1 MSTQGKKK
9 RRPKGTGAI
18 YYLDSRKCYAGNT
31 LVDIGKDKTKKKYVY
46 GKTKTEVADKLR
58 DIEYRSKN
66 GEFIE
71 KDKKEIVTFYD
82 YADRMIEERYSL
94 NEIRSSSYD
103 RLQSTLKML
112 DDISGCKLI
121 EITEKDIKSFFKKK
135 IKTYS
140 QSSINKQFQ
149 LLGSVMKL
157 ALKDGIISV
166 NPMSD
171 MKRPKSKQELIP
183 VRALTVDEQKK
194 LINVL
199 LREDVQYS
207 DIMLLSLYSGARIGE
222 CCALAAEDVSLAD
235 KTIYIH
241 KTVSRGS
248 YGKTVISNLPK
259 NKRARTVPIDDD
271 MVSLLKG
278 CIGKR
283 KRGLIFLSSNGNV
296 ITTNQVNES
305 YSNVL
310 KKHDIVDQGVY
321 GKVDLHSLR
330 HSYATRCIEAG
341 MPAKVL
347 QGLLGHSDIS
357 ITLDTYCS
365 VFDKY
370 RNEHLL
376 TVREYMKNNNLS
388 ISCQIGCQA

>member
-18 YYLDSRKCYAGNT
+18 YYVDSRKCYAGNT
-31 LVDIGKDKTKKKYVY
+31 LVDIGKGRTKKKYVY
-46 GKTKTEVADKLR
+46 GKNKTEVADKLR
-58 DIEYRSKN
+58 DIDFRSKN

-71 KDKKEIVTFYD
+71 KDKTEIVTFYD
-82 YADRMIEERYSL
+82 YADRIIEERYSL
-94 NEIRSSSYD
+94 NEIRASSYD
-103 RLQSTLKML
+103 RLLSTLKML
-112 DDISGCKLI
+112 DDISGYKLI
-121 EITEKDIKSFFKKK
+121 EITEEDIKSFFKKK
-135 IKTYS
+135 IKSYS

-157 ALKDGIISV
+157 ALKDGVISV
-166 NPMSD
+166 NPMSNI
-171 MKRPKSKQELIP
+171 KRPVSKQELTP

-194 LINVL
+194 LLNVL
-199 LREDVQYS
+199 LTEDIQYS
-207 DIMLLSLYSGARIGE
+207 DIMLLSLYTGARIGE
-222 CCALAAEDVSLAD
+222 CCALAVEDVNLAD
-235 KTIYIH
+235 KTIFIH
-241 KTVSRGS
+241 RTVSRAS

-271 MVSLLKG
+271 MVSLLKD

-283 KRGLIFLSSNGNV
+283 KRGLIFFSSNGNI

-305 YSNVL
+305 YSGVL
-310 KKHDIVDQGVY
+310 KKHKIVDHGVY

-330 HSYATRCIEAG
+330 HTYATRSIEAG
-341 MPAKVL
+341 VSAVVL

-370 RNEHLL
+370 RNEHLEL
-376 TVREYMKNNNLS
+376 IRKYMKNNNLS
-388 ISCQIGCQA
+388 ISCQIGCHA

>member
-31 LVDIGKDKTKKKYVY
+31 LVDIGKGKTKKKYVY
-46 GKTKTEVADKLR
+46 GKSKTEVADKLR

-199 LREDVQYS
+199 LSEDVQYS

-222 CCALAAEDVSLAD
+222 CCALAVEDVSLTD

-259 NKRARTVPIDDD
+259 NKRARTILIDDD
-271 MVSLLKG
+271 VVSLLKD
-278 CIGKR
+278 CIGKK
-283 KRGLIFLSSNGNV
+283 KRGLIFLSSNGNI
-296 ITTNQVNES
+296 ITTNQVNS
-305 YSNVL
+305 AYSGVL
-310 KKHDIVDQGVY
+310 KKHDIVDSGVY

-341 MPAKVL
+341 MPPKVL

-370 RNEHLL
+370 RNEHLDI
-376 TVREYMKNNNLS
+376 VREYMKNNNLS
-388 ISCQIGCQA
+388 ISCQIGCHA

>member
-18 YYLDSRKCYAGNT
+18 YYVDSRKCYAGNI
-31 LVDIGKDKTKKKYVY
+31 LVDIGKGKTKKKYVY
-46 GKTKTEVADKLR
+46 GKSKTEVADKLK
-58 DIEYRSKN
+58 DIEFRSKN

-71 KDKKEIVTFYD
+71 KDEKEIVTFYD
-82 YADRMIEERYSL
+82 YAERMIEERFSL

-103 RLQSTLKML
+103 RLLSTLKML
-112 DDISGCKLI
+112 DEISCYKLI
-121 EITEKDIKSFFKKK
+121 EITEEDIKSFFKKK
-135 IKTYS
+135 ITSYS
-140 QSSINKQFQ
+140 QSSINKMFQ
-149 LLGSVMKL
+149 LLGAVMKQ

-166 NPMSD
+166 NPMSAL
-171 MKRPKSKQELIP
+171 KRPTSKHELIP

-194 LINVL
+194 LLNVL
-199 LREDVQYS
+199 LTEDIQYS
-207 DIMLLSLYSGARIGE
+207 DIMLLSLYTGARVGE
-222 CCALAAEDVSLAD
+222 CCALAVEDVSLTD

-259 NKRARTVPIDDD
+259 NKRARTIMIDDD
-271 MVSLLKG
+271 VARLLKE

-283 KRGLIFLSSNGNV
+283 KRGLIFLSSNGNI
-296 ITTNQVNES
+296 ITTNQVNS
-305 YSNVL
+305 AYSGVL
-310 KKHDIVDQGVY
+310 KKHDIVDSGVY

-341 MPAKVL
+341 MPPKVL

-370 RNEHLL
+370 RNEHLDI
-376 TVREYMKNNNLS
+376 VREYMKNNNLS
-388 ISCQIGCQA
+388 ISCQIGCHA

>member
-31 LVDIGKDKTKKKYVY
+31 LVDIGKGKTKKKYVY

-71 KDKKEIVTFYD
+71 KDEKEIVTFYD
-82 YADRMIEERYSL
+82 YADRMIEERYTL
-94 NEIRSSSYD
+94 NEIRPSSYD

-112 DDISGCKLI
+112 DDISGYKLI
-121 EITEKDIKSFFKKK
+121 EITEEDIKSFFKKK
-135 IKTYS
+135 IKSYS

-194 LINVL
+194 LLNVL
-199 LREDVQYS
+199 LSEDIQYS
-207 DIMLLSLYSGARIGE
+207 DIMLLSLYTGARIGE
-222 CCALAAEDVSLAD
+222 CCALSVEDVSLAD
-235 KTIYIH
+235 KSIYIH

-259 NKRARTVPIDDD
+259 NKRARTIPIDDD
-271 MVSLLKG
+271 VVRLLKE

-283 KRGLIFLSSNGNV
+283 KRGLIFLSSNGNI

-305 YSNVL
+305 YSSVL
-310 KKHDIVDQGVY
+310 KKHNIVDHGVY

-330 HSYATRCIEAG
+330 HSYATRCIEAS

-370 RNEHLL
+370 RNEHLD

>member
-31 LVDIGKDKTKKKYVY
+31 LVDIGKGKTKKKYVY

-71 KDKKEIVTFYD
+71 KDEKEIVTFYD
-82 YADRMIEERYSL
+82 YADRMIEERYTL
-94 NEIRSSSYD
+94 NEIRPSSYD

-112 DDISGCKLI
+112 DDISGYKLI
-121 EITEKDIKSFFKKK
+121 EITEEDIKSFFKKK
-135 IKTYS
+135 IKSYS

-199 LREDVQYS
+199 LSEDVQYS
-207 DIMLLSLYSGARIGE
+207 DIMLLSLYTGARIGE
-222 CCALAAEDVSLAD
+222 CCALSVEDVSLAD
-235 KTIYIH
+235 KSIYIH

-283 KRGLIFLSSNGNV
+283 KRGLIFLSSNGNI

-305 YSNVL
+305 YSSVL
-310 KKHDIVDQGVY
+310 KKYNIVDHGVY

-330 HSYATRCIEAG
+330 HSYATRCIEAS

-370 RNEHLL
+370 RNEHLD

>member
-31 LVDIGKDKTKKKYVY
+31 LVDIGKGKTKKKYVY
-46 GKTKTEVADKLR
+46 GKTKTEIADKLR

-71 KDKKEIVTFYD
+71 KDEKEIVTFYD
-82 YADRMIEERYSL
+82 YADRMIEERYTL
-94 NEIRSSSYD
+94 NEIRPSSYD

-112 DDISGCKLI
+112 DDISGYKLL
-121 EITEKDIKSFFKKK
+121 EITEEDIKSFFKKK
-135 IKTYS
+135 IKAYS

-194 LINVL
+194 LLNVL
-199 LREDVQYS
+199 LSEDIQYS
-207 DIMLLSLYSGARIGE
+207 DIMLLSLYTGARIGE
-222 CCALAAEDVSLAD
+222 CCALSVEDVSLAD
-235 KTIYIH
+235 KSIYIH

-259 NKRARTVPIDDD
+259 NKRARTIPIDDD
-271 MVSLLKG
+271 VVRLLKE

-283 KRGLIFLSSNGNV
+283 KRGLIFLSSNGNI

-305 YSNVL
+305 YSSVL
-310 KKHDIVDQGVY
+310 KKHNIVDHGVY

-330 HSYATRCIEAG
+330 HTYATRCIEAS
-341 MPAKVL
+341 MPVKVL

-370 RNEHLL
+370 RNEHLD

>member
-31 LVDIGKDKTKKKYVY
+31 LVDIGKGKTKKKYVY

-66 GEFIE
+66 GEFII
-71 KDKKEIVTFYD
+71 KDEKEIVTFYD
-82 YADRMIEERYSL
+82 YADRMIEERYTL
-94 NEIRSSSYD
+94 NEIRPSSYD
-103 RLQSTLKML
+103 RLQSTLRML
-112 DDISGCKLI
+112 DDISGYKLI
-121 EITEKDIKSFFKKK
+121 EITEEDIKSFFKKK

-194 LINVL
+194 LLNVL
-199 LREDVQYS
+199 LSEDIQYS
-207 DIMLLSLYSGARIGE
+207 DIMLLSLYTGARIGE
-222 CCALAAEDVSLAD
+222 CCALSVEDVSLAD
-235 KTIYIH
+235 KSIYIH

-259 NKRARTVPIDDD
+259 NKRARTIPIDDD
-271 MVSLLKG
+271 VVRLLKE

-283 KRGLIFLSSNGNV
+283 KRSLIFLSSNGNI

-305 YSNVL
+305 YSSVL
-310 KKHDIVDQGVY
+310 KKHNIVDHGVY

-330 HSYATRCIEAG
+330 HSYATRCIEAS

-370 RNEHLL
+370 RNEHLD